1 MTLTGGT
8 GTQAGPA
15 ATPPARGRP
24 RLLVV
29 LAAVAALVVAAAVVV
44 AVRGVSGDD
53 GEPAGTEG
61 TAGAPDVPDIAVVG
75 DSLIEQSRDQLAAH
89 AGEEGL
95 SVEAVAFG
103 GSAPCDWRDEFERFA
118 DEGVTTLIVSFAG
131 NDNTPCVN
139 PTGGGFR
146 DPQTIADAYAV
157 MVPELLD
164 LYAGAGTDIY
174 LVVPPPVGPP
184 ASEPAAAAI
193 RTVYRAIADDRDDV
207 TLVDPGP
214 ALSPDGAFHA
224 ALPCESWEADV
235 CAPDGTVVVRNA
247 DGIHLTPAGGERYAR
262 VLLDAIGRPVTD

>member
-1 MTLTGGT
+1 MTVTGGT
-8 GTQAGPA
+8 STATGPA
-15 ATPPARGRP
+15 ASPPPRRRT
-24 RLLVV
+24 RLLAGLALV
-29 LAAVAALVVAAAVVV
+29 AAVVVVAVVV
-44 AVRGVSGDD
+44 AVRAPDD
-53 GEPAGTEG
+53 GGGPADGPAGTTG
-61 TAGAPDVPDIAVVG
+61 VPDVAVIG
-75 DSLIEQSRDQLAAH
+75 DSLIEQSRDQLSAH
-89 AGEEGL
+89 AEATGL

-103 GSAPCDWRDEFERFA
+103 GSAPCDWRDDFERFA
-118 DEGVTTLIVSFAG
+118 DEEVGTLIVSFAG

-164 LYAGAGTDIY
+164 LYAGTGTDIY

-193 RTVYRAIADDRDDV
+193 RAVYRGIADDRADV

-224 ALPCESWEADV
+224 ALPCEAWEADV
-235 CAPDGTVVVRNA
+235 CGPDGTVAVRNA
-247 DGIHLTPAGGERYAR
+247 DGIHLSPAGGERYAR
-262 VLLDAIGRPVTD
+262 VLLAAIGHPVAG